1 MQKYSIKD
9 RCHINT
15 NYGVDTFVG
24 IKCDCSEFSINFP
37 LGFRVSDDEEGLRR
51 DILLLFTSIAE
62 TTRRK
67 ESVVS
72 QVSSNFEASGFP
84 IAAYLFMIADYFEH
98 GYYKEKEVHYQ
109 VENRGK
115 INWGRTIKTQ
125 KPYLQDNS
133 AYYLKFVTRRNPV
146 SENELITLIHE
157 YCVYDSFAKIG
168 WIFTCSMPKKPRIK
182 FNTKLFKRIIQDK
195 LQQTF
200 NDDDKAR
207 FNHML
212 AILDGL
218 SDPEAPL
225 NFRYGTNRFEY
236 VWEALIDKV
245 YGISGKEEYF
255 PKTSWKLDEGFYG
268 NAVLEPD
275 SIMIWNGNIYVLD
288 AKYYKYGVTRKSWD
302 LPESTSINKQIT
314 YGEYIAEQDKFKKK
328 HGDSFVVYNAFVMPF
343 SSEDTLLIQHIGEAV
358 SNWKENTKTY
368 ERIQGVL
375 IDVKH
380 LMSITTRQNEVE
392 IMQLAKCIE
401 SALDKSEI

>member
-15 NYGVDTFVG
+15 NFGVDTFVG

-62 TTRRK
+62 TTRKK

-72 QVSSNFEASGFP
+72 QISSDFEASGFP
-84 IAAYLFMIADYFEH
+84 IAAYLFLIADYFEH

-125 KPYLQDNS
+125 KPYVQDNS

-168 WIFTCSMPKKPRIK
+168 WLFTRSMPQKPRIK
-182 FNTKLFKRIIQDK
+182 LNTKLFKRIIQDK

-200 NDDDKAR
+200 NDDDKSR
-207 FNHML
+207 FNSML

-245 YGISGKEEYF
+245 YGINGKEEYF
-255 PKTSWKLDEGFYG
+255 PKTTWKLAEGYYD

-288 AKYYKYGVTRKSWD
+288 AKYYKYGVTCKSWD

-314 YGEYIAEQDKFKKK
+314 YGEYIAEQERFKKK
-328 HGDSFVVYNAFVMPF
+328 HGDSFVVYNAFLMPF
-343 SSEDTLLIQHIGEAV
+343 SSEDTSFILHIGEAV

>member
-15 NYGVDTFVG
+15 NFGVDTFVG
-24 IKCDCSEFSINFP
+24 VKCDCSEFSINFP
-37 LGFRVSDDEEGLRR
+37 LGFRVSDDEEGLRK

-62 TTRRK
+62 TTGRK

-72 QVSSNFEASGFP
+72 QISSSFETSGFP
-84 IAAYLFMIADYFEH
+84 IAAYLFLIADYFEH

-125 KPYLQDNS
+125 KPYVQDND

-168 WIFTCSMPKKPRIK
+168 WLFTRSMPKKPRIK
-182 FNTKLFKRIIQDK
+182 LNIKLFKAIIQDK
-195 LQQTF
+195 FQQTF
-200 NDDDKAR
+200 NDDDKSR
-207 FNHML
+207 FNSML

-225 NFRYGTNRFEY
+225 SFQYGTNRFEY

-245 YGISGKEEYF
+245 YGINGKEEYF
-255 PKTSWKLDEGFYG
+255 PKTTWKLAEGSYD

-275 SIMIWNGNIYVLD
+275 SIMIWNGNVYVLD
-288 AKYYKYGVTRKSWD
+288 AKYYKYGVTRKPWD

-314 YGEYIAEQDKFKKK
+314 YGEYIAEQEKFKEK
-328 HGDSFVVYNAFVMPF
+328 HGDSFVVYNAFLMPF
-343 SSEDTLLIQHIGEAV
+343 SSKDTPFIQHVGEAV
-358 SNWKENTKTY
+358 SNLKENAKTY

-380 LMSITTRQNEVE
+380 LMSITTRQNKVE